1 MKRKWMVV
9 VWALALAVFLGVFW
23 YQTPYS
29 LGLDAGSV
37 SRLVLTDGGS
47 GLQIELTDQEEI
59 AHVVENL
66 NSITL
71 QREGAARE
79 STAWRFSV
87 TVYRTG
93 EAAEDA
99 GERYLID
106 DPEHV
111 RTGGFRYTVTE
122 GRLDDGYWQALFR
135 QAG

>member
-1 MKRKWMVV
+1 MKRKWMVA

-79 STAWRFSV
+79 STA
-87 TVYRTG
+87 
-93 EAAEDA
+93 
-99 GERYLID
+99 
-106 DPEHV
+106 
-111 RTGGFRYTVTE
+111 
-122 GRLDDGYWQALFR
+122 
-135 QAG
+135 